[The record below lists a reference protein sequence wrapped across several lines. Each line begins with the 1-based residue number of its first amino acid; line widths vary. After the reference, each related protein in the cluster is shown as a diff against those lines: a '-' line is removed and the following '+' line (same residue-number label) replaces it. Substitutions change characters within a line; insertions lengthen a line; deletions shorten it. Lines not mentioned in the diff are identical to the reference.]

1 MRDAIIYNRNNPSI
15 IFYESGNNGISEAH
29 MAEMKKV
36 RDQFDPHGGRAIGS
50 RNMQDSKTAEYGGE
64 MLYIDKSAGKPMW
77 AMEYSRDEALRKYW
91 DALTPPYHK
100 DGDGPRHSPKE
111 GPEAYNHNQDSFA
124 VEDVVRWYDYYRERP
139 GTGRRVN
146 AGGVNIIFADSNT
159 HHRGAQNYRCSGE
172 VDAVRLPKDAY
183 FAHQVMWDGW
193 VNPER
198 PRIHILGHWN
208 YESPVTK
215 DVTVVSSADEVKLW
229 LNGKSLAAPAQ
240 SAPFLF
246 TVKGVAYQPGTLKAV
261 GYDRSWHEVCST
273 ELRTAGPPA
282 ALRLTAHTNP
292 AGLRADGADLALVDV
307 EVVDKDQNRCPTAL
321 NLVHFSVT
329 GPAEWRG
336 GIAQDNDH
344 PDNYILSRDLPV
356 QCGVN
361 RVLVRTTPE
370 AGNISLR
377 AESPGLAPASVQL
390 TSIAVPVTGGLAS
403 PAPAPAPSLARGPTP
418 SGPSFT
424 PTRTPLTIS
433 RVTAGSNA
441 DAASRTIDDNE
452 STSWSSEGKASNAWI
467 EYELPAATTVSE
479 VTLKLAQ
486 WRTRSYPLRVTVDG
500 HEAYTGVT
508 PPSLGYV
515 TLPLK
520 PTVGKVVRIQL
531 TGDAKSSEALELT
544 EVTGKQNIDEGK
556 PRNGRGA
563 LGIVEAELYGPAP
576 SR

>member
-1 MRDAIIYNRNNPSI
+1 
-15 IFYESGNNGISEAH
+15 
-29 MAEMKKV
+29 
-36 RDQFDPHGGRAIGS
+36 
-50 RNMQDSKTAEYGGE
+50 
-64 MLYIDKSAGKPMW
+64 
-77 AMEYSRDEALRKYW
+77 
-91 DALTPPYHK
+91 
-100 DGDGPRHSPKE
+100 
-111 GPEAYNHNQDSFA
+111 
-124 VEDVVRWYDYYRERP
+124 
-139 GTGRRVN
+139 
-146 AGGVNIIFADSNT
+146 
-159 HHRGAQNYRCSGE
+159 
-172 VDAVRLPKDAY
+172 
-183 FAHQVMWDGW
+183 
-193 VNPER
+193 
-198 PRIHILGHWN
+198 
-208 YESPVTK
+208 
-215 DVTVVSSADEVKLW
+215 
-229 LNGKSLAAPAQ
+229 
-240 SAPFLF
+240 
-246 TVKGVAYQPGTLKAV
+246 
-261 GYDRSWHEVCST
+261 
-273 ELRTAGPPA
+273 
-282 ALRLTAHTNP
+282 
-292 AGLRADGADLALVDV
+292 
-307 EVVDKDQNRCPTAL
+307 
-321 NLVHFSVT
+321 
-329 GPAEWRG
+329 
-336 GIAQDNDH
+336 
-344 PDNYILSRDLPV
+344 
-356 QCGVN
+356 
-361 RVLVRTTPE
+361 
-370 AGNISLR
+370 
-377 AESPGLAPASVQL
+377 
-390 TSIAVPVTGGLAS
+390 
-403 PAPAPAPSLARGPTP
+403 LARGPTP